1 VIPRSSL
8 TLVAGV
14 TLVVTLATGCAGHHT
29 GVTPAALNGTPTAA
43 PVSSAAPVSPAAPI
57 GSTAAA
63 SASAAA
69 PTSAATTA
77 PANGSAATAAP
88 AAPATAT
95 PARQAAAAGNAST
108 LAAITKDL
116 AGIDTG
122 SSAADKDLSAGDSAR
137 AQNDNG

>member
-1 VIPRSSL
+1 VIRRSSL

-29 GVTPAALNGTPTAA
+29 DVTPAALNGTPTAA
-43 PVSSAAPVSPAAPI
+43 PVSSAAPIS
-57 GSTAAA
+57 STATA

-77 PANGSAATAAP
+77 PANGSTATAAP

-95 PARQAAAAGNAST
+95 PAGQAAAAGNAST

-116 AGIDTG
+116 AGIDAG